1 MVTAL
6 LPAMWLQF
14 CYVEEALTKC
24 PQHLVW
30 RATAGYFTNSPDSR
44 AFRRFPIFLLQGTM
58 LCTLC
63 WLPLLAVH
71 LGQLE
76 KRALK
81 WHQQNSDSGYVSPR
95 MHSALTGL
103 CLGCRAHMEPG
114 RWTQEIL
121 SGTLASKPLLTIK
134 FIFMLWTQW
143 TMELSWNTR
152 ERKGEGQYPQ
162 ITISFPVY
170 PHNGISGWEL
180 ITPRLLCQDG
190 RHHELGAKQPLLQVA
205 LVRYFVI
212 IR

>member
-76 KRALK
+76 KRL
-81 WHQQNSDSGYVSPR
+81 WSGISKTVILD
-95 MHSALTGL
+95 MWA
-103 CLGCRAHMEPG
+103 LGCTRLLQGSVLGAGLTWSLEGEHKKSFLVFLPANLSWLSSLFLCSEHSEPWNSVG
-114 RWTQEIL
+114 TQE
-121 SGTLASKPLLTIK
+121 
-134 FIFMLWTQW
+134 
-143 TMELSWNTR
+143 R
-152 ERKGEGQYPQ
+152 ER
-162 ITISFPVY
+162 
-170 PHNGISGWEL
+170 
-180 ITPRLLCQDG
+180 G
-190 RHHELGAKQPLLQVA
+190 RASTHRSPFHFLSTHTMGSVVGSA
-205 LVRYFVI
+205 
-212 IR
+212 